1 MNSENKLTI
10 CFAHPAYQMEAQF
23 KKRMSAYDCFQAWS
37 PEEVAAR
44 IGDFDV
50 MVCSGFWQD
59 RWLDQAP
66 RLKFVQSIS
75 AGINQYGVE
84 KFQEAGV
91 RLASAAGVNAN
102 AVSEHAMAHILSF
115 SRLMHTGR
123 DNQNQKYYRG
133 MISTIAQRE
142 DELGGKT
149 ILIVGLGRIG
159 KRLAR
164 LAKAFDMHV
173 IGTKRTS
180 DVEIDNVDTVYSS
193 DQFKTVVAIADF
205 VALTCP
211 LTAETE
217 GLVDA
222 DVLASMKPSS
232 YLINMSRGAVVD
244 ETALIDALQNGQI
257 AGAGLDVFAE
267 EPLPQDS
274 PLWEMENVIV
284 TPHSAGETQRYE
296 DNVIDIL
303 LENLSRLERG
313 ENQLVNQV
321 V

>member
-1 MNSENKLTI
+1 MNIDSNLTI

-23 KKRMSAYDCFQAWS
+23 KKREAPYQCFQAWS
-37 PEEVAAR
+37 PDEVQDR
-44 IGDFDV
+44 IHEFDV
-50 MVCSGFWQD
+50 MVCSGYWQD
-59 RWLDQAP
+59 QWLEQAP

-75 AGINQYGVE
+75 AGINQYGIE
-84 KFQEAGV
+84 KFQKAGIW
-91 RLASAAGVNAN
+91 LASAAGVNAN

-123 DNQNQKYYRG
+123 DYQRQKHYRG
-133 MISTIAQRE
+133 MISTIDQRE

-173 IGTKRTS
+173 IGTKRQS
-180 DVEIDNVDTVYSS
+180 DVQIEHVDQVYSP
-193 DQFKTVVAIADF
+193 DRFKKIAPLADF

-217 GLVDA
+217 GLVDSE
-222 DVLASMKPSS
+222 VLELMKPSS
-232 YLINMSRGAVVD
+232 YLINMARGAVVD
-244 ETALIDALQNGQI
+244 EPALILALQNGEI

-267 EPLPQDS
+267 EPLPQAS
-274 PLWEMENVIV
+274 PLWEMDNVII

-296 DNVIDIL
+296 DSVIDIL
-303 LENLSRLERG
+303 LENLARLERG
-313 ENQLVNQV
+313 ESQLLNQV